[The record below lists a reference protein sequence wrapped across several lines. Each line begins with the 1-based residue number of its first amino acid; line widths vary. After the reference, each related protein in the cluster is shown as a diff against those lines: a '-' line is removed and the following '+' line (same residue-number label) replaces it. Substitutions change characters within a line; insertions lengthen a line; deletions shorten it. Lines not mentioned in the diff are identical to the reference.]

1 MVAVIGG
8 KAASAA
14 AVVVVGVGCAACGSG
29 GSPSNQSSPPAPPS
43 PTVASPA
50 ASPTTSATD
59 IPEYQPSTV
68 VSKATGSTV
77 LHSPDPIDKVSA
89 FYLDFVNSSGWQTVS
104 KSTTPYSTSLTIK
117 KPGKGAS
124 ISIAPNQGGTVISI
138 STYPMP

>member
-1 MVAVIGG
+1 MA
-8 KAASAA
+8 
-14 AVVVVGVGCAACGSG
+14 
-29 GSPSNQSSPPAPPS
+29 SPPASPP
-43 PTVASPA
+43 A
-50 ASPTTSATD
+50 SATE

-89 FYLDFVNSSGWQTVS
+89 FYLDFADKSGWQTVS

-117 KPGKGAS
+117 KSGKGAS
-124 ISIAPNQGGTVISI
+124 ISIAPTQGGTVISV